1 MMKIPFNKVYLTGR
15 ELEYIQECFERGD
28 ISGDGHFT
36 KLVTCLL
43 KECFFIKSLQMT
55 TSCTHALE
63 IAARLI
69 DIKPGDD
76 VIMPSFTFPSTANAV
91 MLLGGKP
98 VFAEIDKETLTISS
112 SDIENKITN
121 KTKAII
127 PVHYG
132 GIGCEMDKIMS
143 IAKDHRLYV
152 IEDAAQGVNAKYK
165 GKYLGTWGDL
175 GCYSFHG
182 TKNYISGE
190 GGSIA
195 FNFDDE
201 KIIEKAEII
210 RQKGTNRSQFLKG
223 EVDKYSWVSIGSNF
237 VPSDI
242 LMAVLYGQ
250 LKELDVIKEKRKKI
264 NDFYSNNL
272 SKYIGLGK
280 IKGMTNIPEDR
291 DSNYH
296 LFHILLENE
305 KIRDRVIK
313 RLKEFEISAF
323 THFVPLHTSK
333 MGQKLGYS
341 TEDLPITEEIGKV
354 LLRLPMYN
362 DMSDEEMKYVM
373 KNLDTII
380 KEL

>member
-1 MMKIPFNKVYLTGR
+1 MKIPFNKVYLTGR
-15 ELEYIQECFERGD
+15 ELAYIQDCFSRGD

-36 KLVTCLL
+36 KLVTSLL
-43 KECFFIKSLQMT
+43 EEYFFIKNVQMT
-55 TSCTHALE
+55 SSATHALE

-69 DIKPGDD
+69 DIKPGDE

-98 VFAEIDKETLTISS
+98 VFAEIDRETLTISPR
-112 SDIENKITN
+112 DIENKITN
-121 KTKAII
+121 KTKAIL

-132 GIGCEMDKIMS
+132 GIGCQMDKIMN

-182 TKNYISGE
+182 TKNYVSGE
-190 GGSIA
+190 GGAIT
-195 FNFDDE
+195 FNLDDE
-201 KIIEKAEII
+201 KMIQSAEII
-210 RQKGTNRSQFLKG
+210 RQKGTNRSQFLRG
-223 EVDKYSWVSIGSNF
+223 EVDKYSWVNIGSSF

-250 LKELDVIKEKRKKI
+250 LKELDVIKEKRRKI
-264 NDFYSNNL
+264 NDFYSDNL
-272 SKYIGLGK
+272 SEYLSLGK
-280 IKGMTNIPEDR
+280 IKGMTNIPKDR

-296 LFHILLENE
+296 LFYILLENE
-305 KIRDRVIK
+305 EIRDRVIK
-313 RLKEFEISAF
+313 ELQEFEISAF

-333 MGQKLGYS
+333 MGQRLGYS
-341 TEDLPITEEIGKV
+341 REDLPITEEIGKS

-362 DMSDEEMKYVM
+362 DMGDEEMKYVM
-373 KNLDTII
+373 KSLDTII
-380 KEL
+380 KGL